1 MGLDTGTVSFK
12 HKGSKNKDGEVLQ
25 LQEGE

>member
-1 MGLDTGTVSFK
+1 MGLETGTGLFK
-12 HKGSKNKDGEVLQ
+12 HKGSENKDGEVLQ

>member
-1 MGLDTGTVSFK
+1 MGLETGTGSFK

>member
-1 MGLDTGTVSFK
+1 MELETGTGSFK
-12 HKGSKNKDGEVLQ
+12 HKRSKNKDGEVLQ

>member
-1 MGLDTGTVSFK
+1 MGLETGTGSFK
-12 HKGSKNKDGEVLQ
+12 HKGSKNKGGEVLQ